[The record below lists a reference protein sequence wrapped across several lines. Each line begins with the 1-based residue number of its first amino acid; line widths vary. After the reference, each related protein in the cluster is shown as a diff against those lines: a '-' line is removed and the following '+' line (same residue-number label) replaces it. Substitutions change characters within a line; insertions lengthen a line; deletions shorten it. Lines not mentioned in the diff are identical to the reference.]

1 MPGQREHLGSFFV
14 PSPPFCG
21 FTNSKAD
28 LARPMTNST
37 PPIANGPSR
46 SRFGLCTF
54 SCLQHWRAV
63 EANHPGVRFLDAP
76 GFFDYAH
83 TLGAEGVQAA
93 LGSSEPGL
101 ARQIRERV
109 ERTGGYFEGE
119 LRLPTSATDV
129 SRFETD
135 VRLTREAG
143 ATVARTYFTLR
154 RRYEAFATPDDFR
167 RFHDEVR
174 QSLRLAEPVLRR
186 HRLRLAIEN
195 HKDLTTDELVALMR
209 EHGGEWIG
217 VQVDTG
223 NNLALLEDPYEAVEA
238 LAPWALSVHLKDMAV
253 QPVAEGFLLSE
264 VPLGTGLL
272 DLPRLVARLRQA
284 NPAIVFNLEMATR
297 DPLLIAC
304 LTDGYYLALPSDY
317 RERRVDGA
325 LARVKAQPVRGPVPA
340 VAGKSVTEILAE
352 EEANNRACLEW
363 MRRNL
368 QTD

>member
-1 MPGQREHLGSFFV
+1 
-14 PSPPFCG
+14 
-21 FTNSKAD
+21 
-28 LARPMTNST
+28 MTNPTS
-37 PPIANGPSR
+37 PIAKGPTR

-54 SCLQHWRAV
+54 SCHQHWKAV
-63 EANHPGVRFLDAP
+63 DSNHPGVRFLDAS
-76 GFFDYAH
+76 GFFDYARA
-83 TLGAEGVQAA
+83 LGAEGVQAA
-93 LGSSEPGL
+93 LGATDAGV
-101 ARQIRERV
+101 ARRVRERV

-119 LRLPTSATDV
+119 LRLPTEAGDLP
-129 SRFETD
+129 RFETN

-154 RRYEAFATPDDFR
+154 RRYEAFATPEDFR
-167 RFHDEVR
+167 RFHHEVR

-186 HRLRLAIEN
+186 HRLRLAVEN

-272 DLPRLVARLRQA
+272 ELPRLVARLRQA
-284 NPAIVFNLEMATR
+284 NPAMVFNLEMATR
-297 DPLLIAC
+297 DPLLVAC
-304 LTDGYYLALPSDY
+304 LTDGYYVALPSDY
-317 RERRVDGA
+317 RARRLDAA
-325 LARVKAQPVRGPVPA
+325 LARVKAHPLREPVPA
-340 VAGKSVTEILAE
+340 VAGKGVTEILAS
-352 EEANNRACLEW
+352 EEANNRVCLEW
-363 MRRNL
+363 MRRHL
-368 QTD
+368 EKV